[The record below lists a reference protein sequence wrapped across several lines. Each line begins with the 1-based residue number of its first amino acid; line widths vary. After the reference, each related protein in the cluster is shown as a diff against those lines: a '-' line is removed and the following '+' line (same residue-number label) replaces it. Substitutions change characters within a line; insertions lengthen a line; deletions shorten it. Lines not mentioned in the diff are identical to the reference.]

1 MTVQLDPAP
10 VIFEKIGHM
19 PEGVMRKTA
28 RDIERQAKLNL
39 AQVRA
44 TTEHTKL
51 PEPMVKHQQAS
62 GLTEIG
68 IDIIPEG
75 SGKNKYGND
84 YIVWMTGGEDDRA
97 AMAIEMGHNPSGFF
111 KGKTTKPPRQRGQ
124 HILTRAA
131 GLTMLLRFGG

>member
-1 MTVQLDPAP
+1 MAVYLDPKP
-10 VIFEKIGHM
+10 ILYDKIGDM

-51 PEPMVKHQQAS
+51 PEPMVRHQQAS

-68 IDIIPEG
+68 TDIIPKG

-97 AMAIEMGHNPSGFF
+97 AMAIEMGHDPSGYFA
-111 KGKTTKPPRQRGQ
+111 GKPSKSPRGQ

-131 GLTMLLRFGG
+131 GLTMLLRFRR

>member
-1 MTVQLDPAP
+1 MTVYLDPTP
-10 VIFEKIGHM
+10 ILYSKIGPM
-19 PEGVMRKTA
+19 PERVMRSTA
-28 RDIERQAKLNL
+28 KDIERAAKVNL

-51 PEPMVKHQQAS
+51 PEPMVKRQQAS
-62 GLTEIG
+62 GLTDIG
-68 IDIIPEG
+68 IDIIPKG

-97 AMAIEMGHNPSGFF
+97 AMAIEMGHSPSGYF
-111 KGKTTKPPRQRGQ
+111 KGRPSRSPRGQ

-131 GLTMLLRFGG
+131 GLTMLMRFGR